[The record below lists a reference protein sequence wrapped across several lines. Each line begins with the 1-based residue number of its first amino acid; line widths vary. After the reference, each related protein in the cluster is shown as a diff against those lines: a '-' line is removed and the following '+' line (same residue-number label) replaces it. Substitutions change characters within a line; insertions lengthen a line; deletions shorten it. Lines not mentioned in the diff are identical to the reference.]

1 MPMSMQPYILL
12 CTVGISLKR
21 HLQKRFSKELAEFTP
36 ADWEEA
42 ARHIKRLEPQER
54 SSGAEIN
61 SIDALLAEEFVAAR
75 PEIHFFHSDTDE
87 GRAIGGLLKRVY
99 ELRGWRDNGVQMHE
113 IAGLRDDDP
122 KLFRTRGL
130 RNLVRQLCDR
140 IRQYGPSAC
149 AINATG
155 GYKAQI
161 AIAVMIGQAL
171 GVPVYYKHEHFIQQT
186 IIGFPPLP
194 IALDEALWRNNLG
207 IFETLHQA
215 DDFVSINQF
224 AEEWD
229 EKLESLVERE
239 IQEGETFLN
248 LSSAGLIMHENFR
261 DRIDLGKVE
270 ALKPARRQEAPRIGS
285 DHFSA
290 KQDEIRNYLWG
301 VIRGNP
307 FVRTCRSFYTNPDR
321 PQKNDFRLSRGQV
334 MGIYSDGSFSAKFW
348 VETTAA
354 SDEQK
359 WLAVDKL
366 RTWGQERG

>member
-1 MPMSMQPYILL
+1 MSMQPYILL
-12 CTVGISLKR
+12 CTVGTSLES
-21 HLQKRFSKELAEFTP
+21 HLKKWRNKEMSAFAA

-42 ARHIKRLEPQER
+42 AQRISRLEPQDW
-54 SSGAEIN
+54 SCGAEIN
-61 SIDALLAEEFVAAR
+61 SIHALLAEKVVTAQ
-75 PEIHFFHSDTDE
+75 PEIHFFHSDTDA
-87 GRAIGGLLKRVY
+87 GRDIGCLLKRVY
-99 ELRGWRDNGVQMHE
+99 ELRGWRDNAVRLQVIE
-113 IAGLRDDDP
+113 GLRDSEP
-122 KLFRTRGL
+122 KLFRTQGL

-171 GVPVYYKHEHFIQQT
+171 GVPVYYKHERFTTQT

-194 IALDEALWRNNLG
+194 VALDEELWRNNLG
-207 IFETLHQA
+207 IFEILYQA
-215 DDFVSINQF
+215 DDFVSIKQF
-224 AEEWD
+224 AGEWD
-229 EKLESLVERE
+229 EKLESLVERD
-239 IQEGETFLN
+239 IQDGETFLI

-270 ALKPARRQEAPRIGS
+270 ALKPAKRQEEPRIGP
-285 DHFSA
+285 DHISA
-290 KQDEIRNYLWG
+290 KQAEIRSYMQR
-301 VIRGNP
+301 VTQDNP
-307 FVRTCRSFYTNPDR
+307 FVRICRSFYANPDQ

-334 MGIYSDGSFSAKFW
+334 VGIYSDGSFSVKFR

-359 WLAVDKL
+359 WLVVDKL
-366 RTWGQERG
+366 RTWRQERG